1 MADGLFLGLME
12 NNPKSGLVESPLHP
26 ARGHTD
32 AKLLDEELL
41 IRKTFESDPKQ
52 GCEILFRKYY
62 HLLCSHAVRLVHS
75 SEIAEDLVSE
85 LFAKLWTGG
94 LYRNINTSYRAYLFK
109 AVRFSAYNYVRYE
122 MGKTEKMDKVTAWHD
137 PLFCSFKPEETLLFD
152 ELSHEIDQIISQL
165 PTQCRTVFILS
176 RFGNRKYK
184 EIADKLGISV
194 KSVEAHITK
203 ALDLLRKRLK
213 ATGMA
218 SITLAAILYL
228 P

>member
-1 MADGLFLGLME
+1 ME
-12 NNPKSGLVESPLHP
+12 NVPTRHEPADLPLHP
-26 ARGHTD
+26 SRDQAD
-32 AKLLDEELL
+32 VKLLDEDLL
-41 IRKTFESDPKQ
+41 IRKTFEIDPKQ

-85 LFAKLWTGG
+85 LFVKLWTGR

-109 AVRFSAYNYVRYE
+109 AVRFSAYNYIRYE
-122 MGKTEKMDKVTAWHD
+122 LGKTERMDKVTTWHD
-137 PLFCSFKPEETLLFD
+137 PLFNSFKPEEALLFE
-152 ELSHEIDQIISQL
+152 ELTHEIDQIINQL
-165 PTQCRTVFILS
+165 PTQCRTVFVLS

-184 EIADKLGISV
+184 EIADELGISV

-203 ALDLLRKRLK
+203 ALDTLRKRLK

-218 SITLAAILYL
+218 SITIAVLLSL
-228 P
+228 